1 MSDITSIEAQ
11 IRNYILEN
19 FLYTNDEGKL
29 NNDDSFLEDGIV
41 DSTGILELLMFV
53 EETFGIEVADE
64 EGELFFVEFSVGSKS
79 STNVDTEGPHR
90 FHCLTDVVGCEAAG
104 KVDRDLDLVGGAIG
118 LALVTVALRRL
129 RRG

>member
-1 MSDITSIEAQ
+1 MSDTTSIEAQ
-11 IRNYILEN
+11 IRSYILEN

-64 EGELFFVEFSVGSKS
+64 EVLPDNFDS
-79 STNVDTEGPHR
+79 
-90 FHCLTDVVGCEAAG
+90 
-104 KVDRDLDLVGGAIG
+104 VDRLRNYIQTKLGG
-118 LALVTVALRRL
+118 
-129 RRG
+129 